1 MSIKKVYAV
10 VLYDQAT
17 EELGKL
23 ISSWLKRSDIGSYIY
38 AKTIEPNGAYFRMT
52 IEDKTI
58 NGEVVEFE
66 LQLPHPFI
74 KAVFYSADVK
84 KIGFL

>member
-1 MSIKKVYAV
+1 MSTKKVYAV

-23 ISSWLKRSDIGSYIY
+23 ISLWLKRSDFGSYIY
-38 AKTIEPNGAYFRMT
+38 AKTIEPNGAYFRMI
-52 IEDKTI
+52 IEDKTF

-66 LQLPHPFI
+66 LQLPHSFI
-74 KAVFYSADVK
+74 KAVFYSSDVK